1 MKKNKPQISVVIPA
15 YNEALYIEP
24 CLKSLENQTLNR
36 NKYEIIVVDGNS
48 TDKTREIARKYADFV
63 LTETEKSVGKARNR
77 GCKKASGKI
86 IANTDADTIVKKN
99 WLEQIQKGLSGKNV
113 VAVYGAG
120 LLHDGGW
127 LPHFPSN

>member
-24 CLKSLENQTLNR
+24 CLKSLENHTLNR

-77 GCKKASGKI
+77 GCKKASLEKTLLQSMGQDYCTTVAGFQIFFQTFSTLPLFILI
-86 IANTDADTIVKKN
+86 IL
-99 WLEQIQKGLSGKNV
+99 LEGQILLGLIQ
-113 VAVYGAG
+113 
-120 LLHDGGW
+120 
-127 LPHFPSN
+127 P